1 MSANQQFP
9 KDLVTLTEEVL
20 LMENLAVQF
29 MNDSYHGYII
39 HAKA

>member
-1 MSANQQFP
+1 MWTNQQFP

-29 MNDSYHGYII
+29 MIDSYHGYII